1 MDCEIDLSS
10 PATEDALTSR
20 SVGDSGEFEAG
31 SGWTRVEPASRPG
44 AVDRLPRRLEE
55 LLRRYETC
63 LIAAPASLA
72 ALIFARHRQE
82 LAAIIATVEASSTGG
97 FDGAF
102 AASPAINPVSDGPV
116 SNVWQSAAK
125 FIAGLEDMLELHRD
139 IMQLASGGTAGRAE
153 IEGEDQV
160 GIGWAALALSADV
173 TARLTATMQL
183 HIWDL
188 NRLLADTRAKAEHFP
203 HASEAMLGGQQCHLS
218 PEDSPVP
225 ANSGKGGLSAW
236 QLRRIES
243 LVEAEPGRQISVP
256 RLAEAVGLSV
266 SHFTRAFKAS
276 TGEPPAHWLLLKRLD
291 RAKRLLVESE
301 APLAQIAE
309 TCGFAEQ
316 SHFSKRFRQVTGMTP
331 GDWRRRYK

>member
-1 MDCEIDLSS
+1 
-10 PATEDALTSR
+10 
-20 SVGDSGEFEAG
+20 
-31 SGWTRVEPASRPG
+31 
-44 AVDRLPRRLEE
+44 
-55 LLRRYETC
+55 
-63 LIAAPASLA
+63 
-72 ALIFARHRQE
+72 
-82 LAAIIATVEASSTGG
+82 
-97 FDGAF
+97 
-102 AASPAINPVSDGPV
+102 VSNGPV
-116 SNVWQSAAK
+116 SNLWQSAAK
-125 FIAGLEDMLELHRD
+125 FIAALEDMLELHRD
-139 IMQLASGGTAGRAE
+139 IMQLAGGTAGRAGIE
-153 IEGEDQV
+153 GIEGEDQV

-183 HIWDL
+183 LIWSL
-188 NRLLADTRAKAEHFP
+188 NQLLADTRAKAEAFP
-203 HASEAMLGGQQCHLS
+203 RASEAMLGGQQCDPSASGGDLPHGGAAAAD
-218 PEDSPVP
+218 DSPVP
-225 ANSGKGGLSAW
+225 ANPGKGGLSAW
-236 QLRRIES
+236 QLRRIHS

-291 RAKRLLVESE
+291 QAKKLLVESE